1 MVLDRISLIA
11 IYDVLK
17 TINENDG
24 IVSNIFMNRSSIYG
38 TKTAPKFSSVQDLKT
53 FIEANYPYV
62 TWNPECEC
70 ATCNEGVF
78 TLLSFTVQL
87 KGQRDA
93 IFVNNLRKKFESAKT
108 SHLNGLSVKQ
118 SDELFRMND
127 ALHDLRRNYVC
138 FPYINTLI
146 GMTYTNP
153 CEYIEIIRNDY
164 YATLIDF
171 YYKRT
176 KRADFP
182 RIIPFSETP
191 CGS

>member
-17 TINENDG
+17 IINENDG
-24 IVSNIFMNRSSIYG
+24 IVSNIFMNRGTIYG
-38 TKTAPKFSSVQDLKT
+38 TKTAPKIASVADLKI
-53 FIEANYPYV
+53 FIEENYPYV
-62 TWNPECEC
+62 TWNEECEC
-70 ATCNEGVF
+70 ATCNEGVY
-78 TLLSFTVQL
+78 TLLNFTVHL

-93 IFVNNLRKKFESAKT
+93 IFVNNLRKKFESAK
-108 SHLNGLSVKQ
+108 SARLNDLSVKAT
-118 SDELFRMND
+118 DNLFKTND
-127 ALHDLRRNYVC
+127 MLHSLKRSYVC
-138 FPYINTLI
+138 FPYINTLD

-164 YATLIDF
+164 YTTLINS

-176 KRADFP
+176 KRPDFP
-182 RIIPFSETP
+182 RIIPFSQTP

>member
-11 IYDVLK
+11 VYDVLK

-38 TKTAPKFSSVQDLKT
+38 SKTVPKFANILELKA
-53 FIEANYPYV
+53 FIEANYPYIS
-62 TWNPECEC
+62 WNPECEC
-70 ATCNEGVF
+70 ATCNEGVY
-78 TLLSFTVQL
+78 TLLSFNVQL

-93 IFVNNLRKKFESAKT
+93 IFVNNLRKKFESAKVKQ
-108 SHLNGLSVKQ
+108 LNDLSVRAT
-118 SDELFRMND
+118 DTLFKTND
-127 ALHDLRRNYVC
+127 DLHELRRNYVC
-138 FPYINTLI
+138 FPYINTTA

-153 CEYIEIIRNDY
+153 CEYIEIIRNGY
-164 YATLIDF
+164 YSTLIDT
-171 YYKRT
+171 YYKKT